1 MKIEVLPFIRNLKLL
16 KEIPEMQPT
25 VKAQLRLNAIFQ
37 TFQVFQQIFSKKNR
51 FTGWLL
57 IHLINFSRK

>member
-37 TFQVFQQIFSKKNR
+37 TFQVFQQIFSKKIV
-51 FTGWLL
+51 LL
-57 IHLINFSRK
+57 DGY